1 MYSHSGKLAR
11 ILWKCGCIVTILS
24 SKRNY
29 TEISSPASV
38 AEAST
43 GHLKDAVDLISFT
56 KHWDCILL

>member
-1 MYSHSGKLAR
+1 MYSHSDKLPR

-24 SKRNY
+24 SKRNH

-38 AEAST
+38 TEAST
-43 GHLKDAVDLISFT
+43 GHLKDAVDLISFI